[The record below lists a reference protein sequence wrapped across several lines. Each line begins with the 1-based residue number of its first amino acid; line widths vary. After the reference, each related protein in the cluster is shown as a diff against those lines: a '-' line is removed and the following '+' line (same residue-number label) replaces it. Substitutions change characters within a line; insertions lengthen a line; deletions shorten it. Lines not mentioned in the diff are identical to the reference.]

1 MDYQP
6 WHNAAFFSGFE
17 FATPLD
23 PKGTDQDS
31 TKRKQDSKKG
41 KQDLEKGKQNTKPEA
56 ESSRPQPPKGKQAS
70 KGKRKAKP
78 PKPNQE
84 TWEIQT
90 VLSIRTQPTPIPA
103 TDPPVFTTVTSLVA
117 RVNQLTGP
125 IRGREAI
132 LKLRLHPVPLPQ
144 PPSTASASASAT
156 QSQSQSQTQS
166 QTQPP
171 SSPSPISAHEKEKQ
185 ALTHLPTAK
194 TYAPYLITTHRS
206 AFTALAA
213 NPRDTRFS
221 AAAMATAVS
230 AEDSFATLLLLAMPV
245 GTDCRNIQMWGNGN
259 ERAALRTAFRETYLA
274 LCAAGVM
281 HTRPGPEH
289 VIWDREHRKCYIV
302 GLGNAVLG
310 ERDRVVPVGLWNRV
324 LGVWGLEGAEKDHGH
339 PGVGEEEGEADEGK
353 E

>member
-17 FATPLD
+17 FAIPLD
-23 PKGTDQDS
+23 PKGGT
-31 TKRKQDSKKG
+31 QDSKKPG
-41 KQDLEKGKQNTKPEA
+41 KQDLKKGKQNTQPEA
-56 ESSRPQPPKGKQAS
+56 ESSQPQPPTGKGNQAPKQ
-70 KGKRKAKP
+70 KRKAKP
-78 PKPNQE
+78 PKPAQE

-90 VLSIRTQPTPIPA
+90 VLSIRTQPTAIPA
-103 TDPPVFTTVTSLVA
+103 TDPPVFTAITSLVA
-117 RVNQLTGP
+117 RVKRLTGP

-132 LKLRLHPVPLPQ
+132 LKMRLHPVPLPQ
-144 PPSTASASASAT
+144 ASSTASASAT
-156 QSQSQSQTQS
+156 QTQT
-166 QTQPP
+166 QTQPQT
-171 SSPSPISAHEKEKQ
+171 SPISAHEKENQ
-185 ALTHLPTAK
+185 VLTHLPTARI
-194 TYAPYLITTHRS
+194 YAPYLITTHRS

-230 AEDSFATLLLLAMPV
+230 AEDSFATILLLAMPV
-245 GTDCRNIQMWGNGN
+245 GTDCRNLPMWGGGS

-274 LCAAGVM
+274 LCAAGVL

-324 LGVWGLEGAEKDHGH
+324 LGVWGLEEGLERETEEG
-339 PGVGEEEGEADEGK
+339 GEEDGEE
-353 E
+353 

>member
-17 FATPLD
+17 FAIPLD
-23 PKGTDQDS
+23 PKGGT
-31 TKRKQDSKKG
+31 QDSKKPG
-41 KQDLEKGKQNTKPEA
+41 KQDLKKGKQNTQPEA
-56 ESSRPQPPKGKQAS
+56 ESSQQPPMGKGKQAP

-78 PKPNQE
+78 AKPAQE

-90 VLSIRTQPTPIPA
+90 VLSMRTQPTPIPA
-103 TDPPVFTTVTSLVA
+103 TEPPVFTTVTSLVA
-117 RVNQLTGP
+117 RVKQLTGP

-132 LKLRLHPVPLPQ
+132 LKMRLHPVPLAPTS
-144 PPSTASASASAT
+144 STASAAAAAAAT
-156 QSQSQSQTQS
+156 QSSQTA
-166 QTQPP
+166 TPA
-171 SSPSPISAHEKEKQ
+171 SPIAAHEKEKQ

-194 TYAPYLITTHRS
+194 IYAPYLITTHRS

-230 AEDSFATLLLLAMPV
+230 AADSVATILLLAMPV
-245 GTDCRNIQMWGNGN
+245 GTDCRNLQMWGDGS

-289 VIWDREHRKCYIV
+289 VIWDWEHRKCYIV

-324 LGVWGLEGAEKDHGH
+324 LGVWGLEEGRERDVEE
-339 PGVGEEEGEADEGK
+339 GVEEDGEE
-353 E
+353 